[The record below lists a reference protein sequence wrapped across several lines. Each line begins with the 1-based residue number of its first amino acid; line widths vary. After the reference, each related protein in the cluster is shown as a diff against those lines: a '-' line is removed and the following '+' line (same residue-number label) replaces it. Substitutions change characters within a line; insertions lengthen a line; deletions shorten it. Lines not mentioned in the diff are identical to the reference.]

1 MQTKVLIIAFLIIS
15 LFGAF
20 RLKAQLIPLQQ
31 RPTILNMQRINNAD
45 ERWAPNTTNTT
56 KRKELIAD
64 ETTLTYTKTGAKIH
78 CSNESVFNK
87 IFTTHGTL
95 FKRFTCTWE
104 TDRHGRYKDYVI
116 YLSSGD
122 ADIIKS
128 WAKTKL

>member
-1 MQTKVLIIAFLIIS
+1 MQTKVLILAFLIIS
-15 LFGAF
+15 LLGAF
-20 RLKAQLIPLQQ
+20 RLKAQNIPLPQ
-31 RPTILNMQRINNAD
+31 RPNILSVPRIDTGD
-45 ERWAPNTTNTT
+45 ERWTQNTTSKT

-128 WAKTKL
+128 WAKTNL